1 MPLITSAGIGSGLD
15 LESIISA
22 SVDAENRPKIEAF
35 ATKEESLKVE
45 LSSLGEIKSALSK
58 LQDTIEKLA
67 DPTNFNK
74 RSASITQ
81 PTVGD
86 GDLITATPSSSST
99 PGNFTVE
106 VLSTA
111 QGSKAVSADSVPP
124 VFTASDNVV
133 TASGGGMTFEAG
145 GKSFDITLEAGAT
158 LQDLRNAVNNAD
170 TNFGISANII
180 NTGSES
186 KLVFTSNITGAGND
200 LTITN
205 DTAELD
211 AVSTQA
217 FGGAAGSGGMVIAAA
232 DQATDASII
241 VDGITITND
250 SNTFTDAVEG
260 MTIVAKRESVDNETA
275 RLNVEYDRTGAT
287 ELIDELIANYNN
299 AVGQI
304 GLQSRIG
311 KPLNSDA
318 TLRSLSAQLVNTLSS
333 TVEGAEPFE
342 TVFDIGLGVDKEGY
356 LEKTSLVRSLN
367 EAMDDNFD
375 DIGKLFAGD
384 NGVAT
389 KIQTLLENYTESDG
403 IIKDRE
409 DNLNVQL
416 EDLTDD
422 VVNHQYRMQE
432 LEAGLRKKYSGLDV
446 LLAQM
451 QSTQSYLGAQL
462 ANLPGFTTKK

>member
-1 MPLITSAGIGSGLD
+1 M
-15 LESIISA
+15 
-22 SVDAENRPKIEAF
+22 
-35 ATKEESLKVE
+35 
-45 LSSLGEIKSALSK
+45 
-58 LQDTIEKLA
+58 
-67 DPTNFNK
+67 
-74 RSASITQ
+74 
-81 PTVGD
+81 
-86 GDLITATPSSSST
+86 
-99 PGNFTVE
+99 
-106 VLSTA
+106 
-111 QGSKAVSADSVPP
+111 
-124 VFTASDNVV
+124 
-133 TASGGGMTFEAG
+133 
-145 GKSFDITLEAGAT
+145 
-158 LQDLRNAVNNAD
+158 
-170 TNFGISANII
+170 
-180 NTGSES
+180 
-186 KLVFTSNITGAGND
+186 FTSNITGAGND